1 MSPGKIV
8 ERLNA
13 PVTLRRVGS
22 FGTVLLSAA
31 GLGTA
36 ASLRA
41 REAAMRSA
49 PPETSPSVAFPA
61 GRPSPQA
68 PKAHPTY
75 YSGHRKRAEPSGSK
89 SSRSRSAV
97 ASRSADRSGSVDA
110 PQSIVSHSQSRHSV
124 RKARTSG
131 EVGSS

>member
-1 MSPGKIV
+1 MLIGTDYLVVGAGATGLAFADSLLLRTPSNLVFSAIPGRSGASDCDSLKRRTQKL
-8 ERLNA
+8 EAEEA
-13 PVTLRRVGS
+13 PYS
-22 FGTVLLSAA
+22 C
-31 GLGTA
+31 
-36 ASLRA
+36 
-41 REAAMRSA
+41 
-49 PPETSPSVAFPA
+49 
-61 GRPSPQA
+61 
-68 PKAHPTY
+68 HPTY

-97 ASRSADRSGSVDA
+97 ASRSADRSGSVDP